1 MSISYEALVE
11 QLYRAFLGREP
22 EPGAVPAWVD
32 HLEAG
37 MDVASLARTFLASEE
52 FRQREGAS
60 ALGLFVPPGHFYSPL
75 VDTAAVAHLFSPGA
89 SRAAPSA
96 IAIDADGHL
105 ATWERLLPYLQS
117 QPFSDEKVPH
127 LRYFFDNPAFAH
139 ADGAILHAMIRA
151 SRPCRLVEAG
161 SGYSSACALDTI
173 DHFLDGEVEV
183 TFIEPYPQLLQDL
196 VGAERLA
203 RCTVLAHGVQ
213 STDASVFTSLEAG
226 DILFIDSTH
235 VMKTGSDVCHEL
247 FEILPSLKPGVL
259 VHLHDMFWP
268 FEYPAG
274 WVLQDNRSWNEL
286 YGLRAFLMYN
296 SAFRIEFFND
306 YFFQNFRAQIEAGFP
321 TMLKNSGGSL
331 WLRKMS

>member
-1 MSISYEALVE
+1 MDISYAALVE

-22 EPGAVPAWVD
+22 EPGAVPTWVG
-32 HLEAG
+32 HLETG
-37 MDVASLARTFLASEE
+37 MDVASLVRTFLASEE
-52 FRQREGAS
+52 FLQREKAS
-60 ALGLFVPPGHFYSPL
+60 TRGLFVPPGHFYSPL
-75 VDTAAVAHLFSPGA
+75 VDTAAVAHLFGPDA
-89 SRAAPSA
+89 PRAAPCA
-96 IAIDADGHL
+96 ITVDAGVHL

-127 LRYFFDNPAFAH
+127 LRYFFNNPAFAH
-139 ADGAILHAMIRA
+139 ADGAILHAMLRA
-151 SRPCRLVEAG
+151 SRPRRLVEVG
-161 SGYSSACALDTI
+161 SGYSSACAIDTI
-173 DHFLDGEVEV
+173 DLCLGGEVDV
-183 TFIEPYPQLLQDL
+183 TFIEPYPQLLQEL
-196 VGAERLA
+196 LGPQRLA
-203 RCTVLAHGVQ
+203 RCTVLPHGVQ
-213 STDASVFTSLEAG
+213 FTDASVFTSLEAG

-247 FEILPSLKPGVL
+247 FEVLPSLKPGVL

-274 WVLQDNRSWNEL
+274 WVLQENRSWNEL

-306 YFFQNFRAQIEAGFP
+306 YFFQNFRSEIEAGCP

-331 WLRKMS
+331 WLRKLS